1 MQARN
6 EGAPDSPTAQGHPK
20 KPCTR
25 ARLEVLDLDDV
36 RQAGDALRRRGEALI
51 VIATV
56 IVIIIIII
64 VMVIVLV
71 IVIVIV
77 I

>member
-56 IVIIIIII
+56 IVIIIII